1 MSSVSDI
8 SMERHV
14 IQYLHTLQAEYKY
27 RNLKNS
33 DYKFKKYTVD

>member
-1 MSSVSDI
+1 MSRDSNI

-14 IQYLHTLQAEYKY
+14 IQYLHTLQAEYEY

-33 DYKFKKYTVD
+33 DYDFKKYTVD

>member
-1 MSSVSDI
+1 MSSDSDI

-14 IQYLHTLQAEYKY
+14 IQYLHILQAEYEY

-33 DYKFKKYTVD
+33 DYDFKKYTVD